1 MRQYLMKS
9 GENVGERPTL
19 LAVSGSTGVA
29 WTTIRVRWCSE
40 ERLVGAVGWRG
51 SDGFSQCDGILV
63 CVVCVPSRY
72 QRICL
77 RTVMNLGGIC
87 HD

>member
-40 ERLVGAVGWRG
+40 ERLVGAVGWRAVTDLAAVTAFWFAWYAFHPDT
-51 SDGFSQCDGILV
+51 SVFIYE
-63 CVVCVPSRY
+63 P
-72 QRICL
+72 
-77 RTVMNLGGIC
+77 
-87 HD
+87 